1 MNRFEKTLR
10 ETVPTLVV
18 FMHAGEQDA
27 VEVKYLTEELRA
39 KYGDRLHVVRADGS
53 HNGEIKVRYKL
64 QEYPTWILFKE
75 NQELMREAGIKNIAE
90 LSDMVERAL

>member
-10 ETVPTLVV
+10 ESVPTLVV

-27 VEVKYLTEELRA
+27 VEVKYLTEELRN
-39 KYGDRLHVVRADGS
+39 KYGERLHVVRADGS
-53 HNGEIKVRYKL
+53 HNGEIKMRYKL

-75 NQELMREAGIKNIAE
+75 NQELMREAGDKSIAE
-90 LSDMVERAL
+90 LSDMVDRAL